1 MNEIITEILRWAT
14 AICFIYV
21 GYIVC
26 IKPFVSLRNIEQMIK
41 IAFFTISILKYHYQA
56 KYKNY
61 IIKSL
66 GYKPRL
72 F

>member
-26 IKPFVSLRNIEQMIK
+26 ISLRVPPEYRTNDK
-41 IAFFTISILKYHYQA
+41 K
-56 KYKNY
+56 
-61 IIKSL
+61 
-66 GYKPRL
+66 
-72 F
+72 

>member
-26 IKPFVSLRNIEQMIK
+26 ISLRVPPEYRTNDKNSI
-41 IAFFTISILKYHYQA
+41 FTISILKYHYQA
-56 KYKNY
+56 KYK
-61 IIKSL
+61 IT
-66 GYKPRL
+66 
-72 F
+72 